1 MSFVYHLQKKSLAYD
16 VWITLTGDN
25 RKHRKPLRH
34 KSFFQDGCMQE
45 RQIISIVSNGMKRL
59 EQTMQL
65 S

>member
-1 MSFVYHLQKKSLAYD
+1 MMFGLLSQGIIENTV
-16 VWITLTGDN
+16 TL
-25 RKHRKPLRH
+25 PLRH